1 MKKIMA
7 FSICAL
13 LGGLAGYFC
22 APILATGLAQ
32 SSDSDIFAG
41 AMLANYKSS
50 VVCDCNG
57 RPANEV
63 VKELSEYLSALQR
76 FREKD
81 QKSKVLAQEIGL
93 THVRLSM
100 VEKKLDQPSRAEE
113 EMKRGQ
119 AELAALGWR
128 DVSAGHLTALVA
140 QLNSE
145 YRPVDRK
152 DKAVSAWATAR

>member
-1 MKKIMA
+1 MKKIIV

-32 SSDSDIFAG
+32 SSDPDIFAG

-50 VVCDCNG
+50 VVCDCND

-63 VKELSEYLSALQR
+63 AKELSEYLSTLQR

-81 QKSKVLAQEIGL
+81 QKSKLLAQEIGL
-93 THVRLSM
+93 TYVRLSM
-100 VEKKLDQPSRAEE
+100 IEKKLDQPSRAEE

-119 AELAALGWR
+119 AELVALGWG
-128 DVSAGHLTALVA
+128 DLSAGHLTSLVA

-145 YRPVDRK
+145 YTPVGRK
-152 DKAVSAWATAR
+152 DKTTSASATAR

>member
-1 MKKIMA
+1 MKKVIA

-22 APILATGLAQ
+22 APILAMGLAQ
-32 SSDSDIFAG
+32 SSDPDIFAG

-50 VVCDCNG
+50 VVCDCTD

-63 VKELSEYLSALQR
+63 AKELSEYLSALQR

-81 QKSKVLAQEIGL
+81 QRSEVLAQEIGL
-93 THVRLSM
+93 TYVRLSM
-100 VEKKLDQPSRAEE
+100 AEKKLDQPSRAEE

-128 DVSAGHLTALVA
+128 DVSARHLTSLVA

-145 YRPVDRK
+145 YKPVDHK
-152 DKAVSAWATAR
+152 DKTLTSTSAPR